1 MNIFARLLNR
11 PNRTAHVAQDRLQHV
26 LTLERTLDLPIPKPA
41 AVSLKQ
47 AEDGLV
53 IVFGDGAWPDL
64 VDNLTMQLDSPAMRE
79 FFEGAR
85 VRIES
90 GNRVLNAFELE
101 DLSLVLAQRKMIL
114 NPRRA
119 GADAGVHL
127 RRNVPLIPP
136 EALHSEIAYSSPPDT
151 LPEPVQWLNM
161 QSITRDP
168 VLLIRHSI
176 VAGQVIHYGGTIVIF
191 GDVSPAAE
199 VIAERDVLV
208 FGRLRGVAHAGVSG
222 NGQAVV
228 GALVLAPTQVR
239 IAGQIAHIPNDRRW
253 GPGSPEIARVRDGRI
268 VIEAWNNPEA

>member
-101 DLSLVLAQRKMIL
+101 DLS
-114 NPRRA
+114 
-119 GADAGVHL
+119 
-127 RRNVPLIPP
+127 
-136 EALHSEIAYSSPPDT
+136 
-151 LPEPVQWLNM
+151 
-161 QSITRDP
+161 
-168 VLLIRHSI
+168 
-176 VAGQVIHYGGTIVIF
+176 QV
-191 GDVSPAAE
+191 
-199 VIAERDVLV
+199 
-208 FGRLRGVAHAGVSG
+208 
-222 NGQAVV
+222 
-228 GALVLAPTQVR
+228 
-239 IAGQIAHIPNDRRW
+239 
-253 GPGSPEIARVRDGRI
+253 
-268 VIEAWNNPEA
+268 